1 MERCRGADASWPI
14 RGLRAVRT
22 GDTIEEPRV
31 VITCR
36 ARLTGPHACTRVC
49 TYTPLHQGRVPLSPF
64 HRTPLRSPII
74 PPLSTCK
81 PRVSTRSDPRP
92 HLLSMNSLPPP
103 PLQLMNA
110 IIYLRT
116 RPSSREQRGCNN
128 VDGEREREKEG
139 GLVYGCLHAWT
150 EITVG
155 FLFGWWR
162 RRI

>member
-1 MERCRGADASWPI
+1 M
-14 RGLRAVRT
+14 RT

-128 VDGEREREKEG
+128 VEREREREG
-139 GLVYGCLHAWT
+139 RGSGLWMPTRVDGDN
-150 EITVG
+150 G
-155 FLFGWWR
+155 
-162 RRI
+162 RILVRLVEEEDIGRIGSGLNE